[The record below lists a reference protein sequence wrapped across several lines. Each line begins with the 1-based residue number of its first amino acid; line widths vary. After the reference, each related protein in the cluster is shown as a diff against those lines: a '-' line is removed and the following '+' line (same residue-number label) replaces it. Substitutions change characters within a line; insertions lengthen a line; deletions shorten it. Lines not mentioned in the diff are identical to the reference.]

1 MKRLLLPLLALI
13 AGLLST
19 SATKSEDNF
28 EELVVPNPYSYDK
41 SSLVRWESEGTR
53 FIGFKGT
60 TKYQVCFNNQSEYF
74 CGEKWVNRLIKVG
87 KVGLNSNNE
96 LVWDYK
102 INCKKLIFDREG
114 DWQNYINVRVDPT
127 AELVAKKYC
136 VLSNWENLSIN
147 ETRKQV
153 NQTSSMDMD

>member
-1 MKRLLLPLLALI
+1 MKRLLLAPLLI
-13 AGLLST
+13 AGLLSPI
-19 SATKSEDNF
+19 AAKAEDAF
-28 EELVVPNPYSYDK
+28 EELVVPNPYSYDR
-41 SSLVRWESEGTR
+41 SSLVRWKNDGTR

-96 LVWDYK
+96 LIWDYK
-102 INCKKLIFDREG
+102 INCNRLVFDREG

-127 AELVAKKYC
+127 AELVANKYC
-136 VLSNWENLSIN
+136 VLNNWEKLSIDN
-147 ETRKQV
+147 TRKEESQNSV
-153 NQTSSMDMD
+153 MDMD

>member
-1 MKRLLLPLLALI
+1 MNSFLLLALT
-13 AGLLST
+13 AGLLSPI
-19 SATKSEDNF
+19 AAKAEDTF
-28 EELVVPNPYSYDK
+28 EELVVPNPYSYDR
-41 SSLVRWESEGTR
+41 SSLVRWKNDGTR

-96 LVWDYK
+96 LIWDYK
-102 INCKKLIFDREG
+102 INCNRLVFDREG

-136 VLSNWENLSIN
+136 VLNNWEKLSIDK
-147 ETRKQV
+147 TRKEESQNSV
-153 NQTSSMDMD
+153 MDMD